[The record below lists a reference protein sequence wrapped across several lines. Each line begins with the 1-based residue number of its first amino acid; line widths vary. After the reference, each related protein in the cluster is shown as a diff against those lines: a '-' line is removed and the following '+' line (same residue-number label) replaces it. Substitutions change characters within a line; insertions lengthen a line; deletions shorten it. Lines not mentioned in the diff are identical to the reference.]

1 MRKLLILTLV
11 VLVVAACDSGHPPT
25 YHGALYFG
33 QDAYVMRYSLQD
45 GSRSVEGHLGDTTI
59 RDISALGS
67 GHLLI
72 TESALVN
79 RRRVSRISWFD
90 TETGESAYLYP
101 GVLARYLA
109 ASDLIVYDD
118 GSSLY
123 AVPQRDGSAN
133 EVIWEHPQN
142 WLSRLVEAA
151 PDLLLIEAGA
161 AGQTAIHSWKARTGQ
176 LRQLDGLT
184 AACRL
189 EGAVWIEPMQLLACK
204 PPTVAMADALYVLAD
219 LDGRTQ
225 SELRLPANKQFFAL
239 TYISG
244 QHVLLLQE
252 TRPGLLG
259 SRDKHTVWLHD
270 IDTGASIELP
280 GSVNLGKSVVYAEF

>member
-1 MRKLLILTLV
+1 MGRLLLLFSIAWALSG
-11 VLVVAACDSGHPPT
+11 CDASHPPT

-33 QDAYVMRYSLQD
+33 QDAYVMRYSLQH
-45 GSRSVEGHLGDTTI
+45 GSLSVEGHLGDTTI
-59 RDISALGS
+59 REMSALGS
-67 GHLLI
+67 DHLLI

-90 TETGESAYLYP
+90 LETGASANLYP

-118 GSSLY
+118 GTSLF

-142 WLSRLVEAA
+142 LLTRLVDAA
-151 PDLLLIEAGA
+151 PDQLLIEAGA
-161 AGQTAIHSWKARTGQ
+161 PGQSAIHSWNARTGQ

-189 EGAVWIEPMQLLACK
+189 EGAVWIESLQHLVCK
-204 PPTVAMADALYVLAD
+204 PPSVPLAEAGYVLVD
-219 LDGRTQ
+219 LDGAPQ
-225 SELRLPANKQFFAL
+225 GELHLPTGKQFLAL
-239 TYISG
+239 TYIAG

-252 TRPGLLG
+252 TRPGMLG
-259 SRDKHTVWLHD
+259 GRDTHTVWVHD
-270 IDTGASIELP
+270 VDTGASYELP
-280 GSVNLGKSVVYAEF
+280 GSVNLGKSVVYADF